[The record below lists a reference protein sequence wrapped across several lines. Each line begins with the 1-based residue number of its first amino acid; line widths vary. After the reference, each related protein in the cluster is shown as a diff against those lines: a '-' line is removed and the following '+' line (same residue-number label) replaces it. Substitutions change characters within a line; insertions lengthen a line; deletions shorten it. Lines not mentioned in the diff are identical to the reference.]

1 MHTYIG
7 FWCSYKS
14 LTLPSSDA
22 VEHKHIMKLKP
33 QQPQNTIYLLSP
45 LLMANIMH
53 SSVWGIG
60 YCAVLF
66 LEVEHIVK
74 LVEIYHR
81 G

>member
-1 MHTYIG
+1 
-7 FWCSYKS
+7 
-14 LTLPSSDA
+14 
-22 VEHKHIMKLKP
+22 MKLKP

-45 LLMANIMH
+45 MFLMANVLH

-60 YCAVLF
+60 YCDVLF